1 MISRDPEWDIK
12 RTSKESVEM
21 QGDKMATNCVVAVFD
36 TMKHA
41 QLAVHILE
49 RAGFAPDHVSL
60 VTRHIPEGSKLEE
73 ELSIG
78 DDAERDAVI
87 GAALGGLAGVLG
99 DATLFFIT
107 GLGAVVAAGPLVMAA
122 GAVIG
127 GIIGAMEGWGVHHSH
142 LRGYEDYVR
151 KGKVLVVVDG
161 LPDELM
167 EAEDMLAETD
177 ASEVHL
183 HAETGEDSP
192 EVENT

>member
-1 MISRDPEWDIK
+1 MKP
-12 RTSKESVEM
+12 
-21 QGDKMATNCVVAVFD
+21 NCVVSVFD

-60 VTRHIPEGSKLEE
+60 ITLHIPEGSKLEQ

-78 DDAERDAVI
+78 DDSERDAAI
-87 GAALGGLAGVLG
+87 GAALGGVAGVLG
-99 DATLFFIT
+99 DAALFLIT

-142 LRGYEDYVR
+142 LRRYENFVR
-151 KGKVLVVVDG
+151 EGKVLLVVDG

-167 EAEDMLAETD
+167 EAENMLAETD
-177 ASEVHL
+177 AIETHL
-183 HAETGEDSP
+183 HAETSEDSP